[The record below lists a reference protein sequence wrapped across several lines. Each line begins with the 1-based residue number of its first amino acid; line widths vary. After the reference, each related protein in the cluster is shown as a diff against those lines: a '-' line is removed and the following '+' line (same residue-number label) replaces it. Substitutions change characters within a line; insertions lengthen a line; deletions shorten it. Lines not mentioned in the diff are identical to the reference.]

1 MAAIVNNTDQTR
13 SPDSA
18 VLTTSPGISTS
29 WFSGG
34 ILSSLFGYSIAQTNP
49 IPGAELRTKMQQAA
63 SSKFNVEQAPI
74 LPQNI
79 ALPPT
84 SSTSVTQASSVKLI
98 PARTPLIDYLQ
109 SEQGISIGKII
120 GQGNF
125 GKVYTAKIGSQDYVY
140 KEQIKDEFLTDDE
153 ELNEK
158 WWRTGDI
165 AASRCKD
172 LSHFAK
178 SAAFVLEITKPNS
191 PVERYYVPAD
201 QTKDFGKKLPEETK
215 VKLVAQLMEKAV
227 GTELE
232 ELLKDPN
239 FKPVEHFDGISRSLF
254 GFLEKAYARNL
265 IHRDLKA
272 ENFIYDPATKQ
283 GTIID
288 FGLGGVYGARH
299 KMKPGLERTQ
309 KSNNLLLSSTRWGT
323 PNHMAPAVANSEL
336 YGAKPYGS
344 EVDFHSAA
352 VMLIKSLSPQD
363 FETAK
368 KSFFTQVKNHY
379 GKMQNGKIIPSKIP
393 ISTADYLQIL
403 GSNSELARTL
413 QANPEIKTTID
424 LFFAVASATPE
435 KRDEAFLALK
445 DRMNPALKSPSK
457 EQLMEEAPP
466 FYSNILDPISEKSF
480 DPHGDDLT
488 DVNIH

>member
-288 FGLGGVYGARH
+288 FGLGDR
-299 KMKPGLERTQ
+299 
-309 KSNNLLLSSTRWGT
+309 KS
-323 PNHMAPAVANSEL
+323 V
-336 YGAKPYGS
+336 
-344 EVDFHSAA
+344 V
-352 VMLIKSLSPQD
+352 
-363 FETAK
+363 
-368 KSFFTQVKNHY
+368 
-379 GKMQNGKIIPSKIP
+379 
-393 ISTADYLQIL
+393 
-403 GSNSELARTL
+403 
-413 QANPEIKTTID
+413 
-424 LFFAVASATPE
+424 
-435 KRDEAFLALK
+435 
-445 DRMNPALKSPSK
+445 
-457 EQLMEEAPP
+457 
-466 FYSNILDPISEKSF
+466 
-480 DPHGDDLT
+480 
-488 DVNIH
+488 